1 LIRVNNLYSPS
12 IFIIDGCIMHRQFK
26 TAAATFILLGGLTG
40 CANDI
45 LTNSIDAKRDAAPD
59 ENINAP
65 KAEAVVRVA
74 KATAESGNWPMA
86 ATLYRRAHILHP
98 GNLNAAVGL
107 GSMLTKLGA
116 HQEALT
122 IFLKALKV
130 SPNDTPALRGAGNSL
145 ILSGQPANALEY
157 FTKALAVKEE
167 PRLFNSVGVTY
178 DMLDKY
184 GMAQAYYRTGLKTA
198 PGNLSLRN
206 NLGLSLMLSG
216 HSSKAVVELRKVAS
230 DRRANKR
237 HQLNL
242 VLALVMA
249 NELRSALSIAKMVLP
264 VGEAQDQVTNFQ
276 TIKGLGNP
284 VAIRN
289 AIRAHITGTPVSEQ
303 VSAVK

>member
-1 LIRVNNLYSPS
+1 
-12 IFIIDGCIMHRQFK
+12 MHRQFR
-26 TAAATFILLGGLTG
+26 TAATVFILLGGLTG

-45 LTNSIDAKRDAAPD
+45 LTTSINAKREAAPD

-65 KAEAVVRVA
+65 KAEAVIRVA

-86 ATLYRRAHILHP
+86 ATLYRRAHTLHP
-98 GNLNAAVGL
+98 GNLNAAIGL

-116 HQEALT
+116 HQEAMT
-122 IFLKALKV
+122 VFLKALKI
-130 SPNDTPALRGAGNSL
+130 SPNDPAALRAAGNSL

-198 PGNLSLRN
+198 PGDMSLRN

-216 HSSKAVVELRKVAS
+216 RVHDSVVELRKVAS

-249 NELRSALSIAKMVLP
+249 DELHPALSIAKMVLP
-264 VGEAQDQVTNFQ
+264 PGEAQDQVTNFQ
-276 TIKGLGNP
+276 MIKALGNP

-289 AIRAHITGTPVSEQ
+289 AIRAHITGAPVTEQ
-303 VSAVK
+303 VSAAQ